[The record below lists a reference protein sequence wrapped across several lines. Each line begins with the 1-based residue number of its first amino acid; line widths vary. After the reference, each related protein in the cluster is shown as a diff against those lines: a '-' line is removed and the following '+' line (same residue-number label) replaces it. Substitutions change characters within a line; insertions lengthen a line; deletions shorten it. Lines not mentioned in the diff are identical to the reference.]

1 MKKQIFKATQP
12 IILFLI
18 LLLLTIWN
26 AFNADLSVDM
36 VYWMLIVSAV
46 LTIFHNHSG
55 TKGGQY
61 VVHMIHL
68 VIFLYL
74 AWAFLVIGGSMANTV
89 LDYVFYILLLVSV
102 WFGLGYTALMIKQ
115 LMKL

>member
-1 MKKQIFKATQP
+1 MKKYIFKGVQP
-12 IILFLI
+12 LILFFI

-36 VYWMLIVSAV
+36 VYWMLVVSAV

-55 TKGGQY
+55 TKGGRY

-74 AWAFLVIGGSMANTV
+74 AWAFLVIGGNIANTI
-89 LDYVFYILLLVSV
+89 LDYVFYVTLLISV
-102 WFGLGYTALMIKQ
+102 WFGLGYTAVMLKQ